1 MPKKALLA
9 KDIFKAMCV
18 RVRLT
23 GDDAANLR
31 KAKLS
36 AATAAAAAAASGTA
50 AAPGA
55 AAAGSTASNPNTADH

>member
-1 MPKKALLA
+1 MPKKALLE
-9 KDIFKAMCV
+9 KDLFKAMCV

-23 GDDAANLR
+23 GDDAANPR

-36 AATAAAAAAASGTA
+36 AATAAAAAAAASGTA

-55 AAAGSTASNPNTADH
+55 AAGSTTSNPNTADH